1 MEDSWIIKYE
11 RNVCM
16 YELYMNTSIVFIS
29 WKVES
34 RVKEANTI
42 NNIDNNVIKKDI
54 DNDIL
59 NTVNPFWNT
68 INDINN
74 IYWYRFIENI
84 INCRRT
90 FLDKLLL
97 CVHIFIDIFL
107 FFFFR
112 FNIYKW
118 YMTIYENSNEI
129 SLFSFLFKEFKEF
142 RVLRSKKNLIFTKL
156 HKR

>member
-54 DNDIL
+54 DNDIMI
-59 NTVNPFWNT
+59 FW
-68 INDINN
+68 I
-74 IYWYRFIENI
+74 RF
-84 INCRRT
+84 
-90 FLDKLLL
+90 
-97 CVHIFIDIFL
+97 
-107 FFFFR
+107 
-112 FNIYKW
+112 
-118 YMTIYENSNEI
+118 
-129 SLFSFLFKEFKEF
+129 
-142 RVLRSKKNLIFTKL
+142 
-156 HKR
+156 

>member
-90 FLDKLLL
+90 FLDKVIIMCTYFYRYFSFFFLDLIYINDRWRYMKI
-97 CVHIFIDIFL
+97 VMRYL
-107 FFFFR
+107 FFLS
-112 FNIYKW
+112 YSK
-118 YMTIYENSNEI
+118 NSKN
-129 SLFSFLFKEFKEF
+129 FAYYD
-142 RVLRSKKNLIFTKL
+142 RKKI
-156 HKR
+156 

>member
-107 FFFFR
+107 FFF
-112 FNIYKW
+112 
-118 YMTIYENSNEI
+118 
-129 SLFSFLFKEFKEF
+129 
-142 RVLRSKKNLIFTKL
+142 
-156 HKR
+156 

>member
-1 MEDSWIIKYE
+1 
-11 RNVCM
+11 M

-97 CVHIFIDIFL
+97 CVHIFIDFS

>member
-107 FFFFR
+107 FFFLDL
-112 FNIYKW
+112 IYINDRW
-118 YMTIYENSNEI
+118 RYMKIVMRYLFFLSYSKNSKN
-129 SLFSFLFKEFKEF
+129 FAYYD
-142 RVLRSKKNLIFTKL
+142 RKKI
-156 HKR
+156 